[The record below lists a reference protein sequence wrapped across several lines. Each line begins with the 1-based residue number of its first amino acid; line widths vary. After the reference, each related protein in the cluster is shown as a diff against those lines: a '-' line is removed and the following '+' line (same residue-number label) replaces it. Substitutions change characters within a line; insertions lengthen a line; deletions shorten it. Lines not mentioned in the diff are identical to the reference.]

1 MPVRGSIAALGL
13 AVVASSAGGCQ
24 QQKLLLISCTT
35 ENDHIDV
42 VGLDLL
48 HQRAMLL
55 SASPQLTGT
64 AHGSPTEYEVLFEPG
79 PAGAARLLLKINRY
93 THRVTRE
100 LGPRAA
106 ETAPGTAAPSTGTC
120 ERYRAKPL

>member
-1 MPVRGSIAALGL
+1 MPFRGSIAALGL
-13 AVVASSAGGCQ
+13 AVAASTAGGCQ
-24 QQKLLLISCTT
+24 PQKLLLISCTT

-55 SASPQLTGT
+55 SVSPQLTGT

-79 PAGAARLLLKINRY
+79 SSWRLAPAAQDQPVYLSRDAGARPACS
-93 THRVTRE
+93 
-100 LGPRAA
+100 GDRAGCGC
-106 ETAPGTAAPSTGTC
+106 TLDGNV
-120 ERYRAKPL
+120 